1 MKPEKILC
9 AMNDIDD
16 RFLKEAREE
25 AAPRRRPRRF
35 PALVAAVLALTA
47 VTVTAFA
54 AEEIA
59 GWFAGYFSARTDT
72 SLSPEQV
79 RYIAENEQVIGET
92 QEENG
97 WTVRL
102 KSVLADSG
110 TVYATLSISAPTDL
124 PFNETTMLSSEGID
138 FYDQNSK
145 PCRAMSMRILEDGDG
160 LATTADLLMEFTP
173 SDRNSGKV
181 WTLRIQK
188 LTAWVHDTE
197 YEQQLLDTKYAGQTD
212 IMFTDE
218 EAAQI
223 YKDVT
228 LAEGPWEFTV
238 DLSESAAEELEMIT
252 EPVTAQSC
260 YGFKSDGTNVYEEVS
275 ITSFLL
281 RPLSATVTA
290 ESTGALDLTPT
301 ADHKLFAVMKDG
313 TQVELR
319 PDWGMTGQQQFTAES
334 PIVLDRVD
342 HILLPDG
349 TRIPAP

>member
-16 RFLKEAREE
+16 RFLEEAREE
-25 AAPRRRPRRF
+25 AAPRRKARRF
-35 PALVAAVLALTA
+35 PALIAAVLALTA

-72 SLSPEQV
+72 ALSSQQV
-79 RYIAENEQVIGET
+79 RYLEENEQVIGET

-97 WTVRL
+97 WTVSL
-102 KSVLADSG
+102 KSVLADSS
-110 TVYATLSISAPTDL
+110 TIYATLSISAPTDL
-124 PFNETTMLSSEGID
+124 PFNETTMLSSDGID
-138 FYDQNSK
+138 FYDQNNK
-145 PCRAMSMRILEDGDG
+145 PCWAMELQVLDDGDG
-160 LATTADLLMEFTP
+160 LATTADLLMAFTP
-173 SDRNSGKV
+173 SDWNSGKV
-181 WTLRIQK
+181 WTLRIQR

-218 EAAQI
+218 ESAQL
-223 YKDVT
+223 YRDVT
-228 LAEGPWEFTV
+228 LAEGPWEFTL
-238 DLSESAAEELEMIT
+238 DLNASTAEELEMIT

-260 YGFKSDGTNVYEEVS
+260 YGFKADGTNVYEEVTV
-275 ITSFLL
+275 TSFLL

-290 ESTGALDLTPT
+290 ESTGALDLTST
-301 ADHKLFAVMKDG
+301 ADRRIFVVMKDG
-313 TQVELR
+313 TRVELQ
-319 PDWGMTGQQQFTAES
+319 PDWGTIGLQQFTAES
-334 PIVLDRVD
+334 PIVLSQVD

-349 TRIPAP
+349 TKIPAP